1 MADTSLEKQQEE
13 TQANRVETRRWWN
26 RFAISCVVAFIMPLV
41 GHRIG
46 EGWKLGRHVVEKPD
60 YFIDVFWSLV
70 LIVLVVEWIYWCTK
84 YFDGKERWRKD
95 FYVRMYVVTPI
106 VILSAMFFM
115 ECYDRM
121 YLQITDRS
129 LLRMKRNVFQVPYS
143 LILPII
149 CGLCCALLSLKDEY
163 YTLLVKVKPSEKNGN
178 EGGESLVMENKMSD
192 NPLIAVVD
200 GQKFFL
206 KDIVVT
212 LIAHQ
217 EGINRV
223 YDSPEHY
230 YENNLSLRKLHEHL
244 DYFQYRKVNRNCVI
258 NRSIIAGYHPNA
270 DKGVTLQLL
279 ENYPV
284 DVFVSKTEVESF
296 LAWLEMEDRSNT
308 SE

>member
-13 TQANRVETRRWWN
+13 TQADRVETRRWWS
-26 RFAISCVVAFIMPLV
+26 RFAISCVVAFMMPLV

-46 EGWKLGRHVVEKPD
+46 EGWKLGRYVVEKPD
-60 YFIDVFWSLV
+60 YFYDVFWSLV
-70 LIVLVVEWIYWCTK
+70 LIVMVVEWIYGCTK
-84 YFDGKERWRKD
+84 YFDGKERWKNN
-95 FYVRMYVVTPI
+95 FHIRMYVITVMI
-106 VILSAMFFM
+106 IASAMFFM

-121 YLQITDRS
+121 YNQITDRS
-129 LLRMKRNVFQVPYS
+129 LLRMKSNVFQVPYS
-143 LILPII
+143 LILPIV

-163 YTLLVKVKPSEKNGN
+163 YTLLGKVKPSEN
-178 EGGESLVMENKMSD
+178 EKAGGASLVTENKMSD

-200 GQKFFL
+200 GQKAFL
-206 KDIVVT
+206 KDIAVM
-212 LIAHQ
+212 LITHQ

-244 DYFQYRKVNRNCVI
+244 DYFQYRKVNRNCVV
-258 NRSIIAGYHPNA
+258 NCSIIAGYHPNA

-279 ENYPV
+279 EKYPV

-296 LAWLEMEDRSNT
+296 LAWLEMENTSNT